1 MEQDRPAT
9 PGAADD
15 AVPPGPLSSPERL
28 PPATSNPGAGA
39 PNAGQE
45 AAPQIGPAG
54 APGAGCRGRVSAG
67 ADTRAADT
75 PGAAAGFAPA
85 VFGSSE
91 DRPRRSRGATV
102 AIWILG
108 VALVLALAAC
118 AWGAVQFVLAQDR
131 ISQQQDR
138 IREQQDEIEQQKE
151 LIEKKE
157 TFGAAMSAL
166 MDTAARFDGVLTASL
181 VPWGTYESLAHRGWT
196 HRRDATA
203 MTRDI
208 AQVDAARA
216 ELETALSAA
225 DAEAASN
232 ATGTAY
238 ESVIDRLGR
247 GFVRSIVDEKYCGTG
262 DDGILG
268 CVAGEDPYLVHFD
281 AAGDAQ
287 PFMTDELR
295 AGVAYHEFAHVLQF
309 TNPDAT
315 AAALPAFGGDDEFMA
330 DCFALTFLDGWKLD
344 HRVWTS
350 AYEYWDVNIG
360 YGRTCDAAQQQAVRD
375 WYAQLGVRLQQ
386 VSS

>member
-1 MEQDRPAT
+1 MPVAPADGIAST
-9 PGAADD
+9 
-15 AVPPGPLSSPERL
+15 PPGPA
-28 PPATSNPGAGA
+28 ATGA
-39 PNAGQE
+39 PV
-45 AAPQIGPAG
+45 AAPVAPVAIAVPASASVPTLVPAPGPA
-54 APGAGCRGRVSAG
+54 
-67 ADTRAADT
+67 
-75 PGAAAGFAPA
+75 
-85 VFGSSE
+85 
-91 DRPRRSRGATV
+91 RPRRSRGAVV

-157 TFGAAMSAL
+157 TFGAAMTGL

-181 VPWGTYESLAHRGWT
+181 VPWGAYESLAQRGWT
-196 HRRDATA
+196 HRWDATA
-203 MTRDI
+203 MNRDI
-208 AQVDAARA
+208 EQVDAAHA
-216 ELETALSAA
+216 ELESVLGAA
-225 DAEAASN
+225 DAEATSN

-247 GFVRSIVDEKYCGTG
+247 GFVRSIVDEQYCGTG

-268 CVAGEDPYLVHFD
+268 CVAEDDPYLVHFD
-281 AAGDAQ
+281 AAGNGQ

-295 AGVAYHEFAHVLQF
+295 IGVAYHEFAHVLQF
-309 TNPDAT
+309 TNPEAT

-330 DCFALTFLDGWKLD
+330 DCFALTFLDGWKLN
-344 HRVWTS
+344 HRVWVS
-350 AYEYWDVNIG
+350 SYEYWDVSVG